1 MPRSNSSSLG
11 ELEREVLKL
20 VWQGSPASAD
30 YIRAKL
36 TRPLRE
42 STVRTV
48 LRRLEEKGHLTHT
61 VEGRTFLYSGAEAP
75 RHAAAK
81 AVKRIADWF
90 CNGSIE
96 DVVAGL
102 VEADMLDRRELQ
114 RLSENIAKAKK
125 GKRS

>member
-1 MPRSNSSSLG
+1 MPGSNLSNLG
-11 ELEREVLKL
+11 ELEREVLRL
-20 VWQGSPASAD
+20 VWHGSPVSAD
-30 YIRAKL
+30 DVRAKL

-61 VEGRTFLYSGAEAP
+61 VEGRTFLYSGAELP
-75 RHAAAK
+75 RRAAAK

-102 VEADMLDRRELQ
+102 VEAKMLDRGELQ
-114 RLSENIAKAKK
+114 RLSENIAKARK